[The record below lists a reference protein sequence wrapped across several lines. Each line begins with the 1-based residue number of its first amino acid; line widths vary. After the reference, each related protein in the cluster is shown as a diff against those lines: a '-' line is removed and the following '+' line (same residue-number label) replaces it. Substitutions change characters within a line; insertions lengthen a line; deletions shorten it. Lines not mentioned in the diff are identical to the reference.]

1 VTIEDDIGF
10 SSVCPHRVYF
20 FLWLAKLVPN
30 AKRITNP
37 NSGHEI
43 HKEQPLTSNRSY
55 QIEVATRPGHTDRL
69 SRATL
74 NSRGATTSSPG
85 ACKDD

>member
-30 AKRITNP
+30 AKRITM
-37 NSGHEI
+37 
-43 HKEQPLTSNRSY
+43 
-55 QIEVATRPGHTDRL
+55 
-69 SRATL
+69 
-74 NSRGATTSSPG
+74 
-85 ACKDD
+85 

>member
-1 VTIEDDIGF
+1 MTIEDDIGF

-43 HKEQPLTSNRSY
+43 HKEQPQLVIASWDFFFPPPPAPPFLT
-55 QIEVATRPGHTDRL
+55 PL
-69 SRATL
+69 
-74 NSRGATTSSPG
+74 P
-85 ACKDD
+85 

>member
-43 HKEQPLTSNRSY
+43 HKEQPQLV
-55 QIEVATRPGHTDRL
+55 IHGGPHVGPHGGHGG
-69 SRATL
+69 
-74 NSRGATTSSPG
+74 NSTGGLQGAMDCVDN
-85 ACKDD
+85 A